1 MLLTAVVIVSV
12 SALLAAK
19 ILKER
24 QQQLVPVKAQKK

>member
-19 ILKER
+19 NLKP
-24 QQQLVPVKAQKK
+24 QPVPVKIKK

>member
-19 ILKER
+19 NLKER
-24 QQQLVPVKAQKK
+24 ALVPVRAKK